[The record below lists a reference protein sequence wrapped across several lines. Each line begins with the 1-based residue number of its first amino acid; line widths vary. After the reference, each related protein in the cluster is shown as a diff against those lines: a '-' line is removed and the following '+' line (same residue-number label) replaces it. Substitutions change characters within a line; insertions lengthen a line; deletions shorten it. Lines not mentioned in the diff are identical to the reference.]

1 MDRKIL
7 EKAKKLQ
14 ALVERG
20 EMGEALAAK
29 RALDALCLANG
40 LDIETLFNEKKERKY
55 FKLPYYNEY
64 ARKLLFQCL
73 HKVLNVGSFEYRSNK
88 YKTVVSI
95 ELTDAEYI
103 ETKEM
108 YEFYFKQW
116 KKEVKSMMNDLYEAF
131 LNKYDI
137 FSEDAE
143 SDDTEMTP
151 EKWEKILRIMRMSE
165 QLEDVSFFK
174 RNRVTS
180 NHLIDNKIV
189 FLSNKENCFK
199 LFILFSPTYLLI
211 YCKLEQFSF

>member
-1 MDRKIL
+1 MHYVWLMDWISKLYLMKRKKGNISNCHII
-7 EKAKKLQ
+7 
-14 ALVERG
+14 
-20 EMGEALAAK
+20 M
-29 RALDALCLANG
+29 N
-40 LDIETLFNEKKERKY
+40 TLGNFYFNVYIK
-55 FKLPYYNEY
+55 F
-64 ARKLLFQCL
+64 
-73 HKVLNVGSFEYRSNK
+73 LNVGSIEYRSNK

-116 KKEVKSMMNDLYEAF
+116 KKEVKPMMNDLYEAF

-165 QLEDVSFFK
+165 QLEDVSF
-174 RNRVTS
+174 
-180 NHLIDNKIV
+180 
-189 FLSNKENCFK
+189 
-199 LFILFSPTYLLI
+199 
-211 YCKLEQFSF
+211 